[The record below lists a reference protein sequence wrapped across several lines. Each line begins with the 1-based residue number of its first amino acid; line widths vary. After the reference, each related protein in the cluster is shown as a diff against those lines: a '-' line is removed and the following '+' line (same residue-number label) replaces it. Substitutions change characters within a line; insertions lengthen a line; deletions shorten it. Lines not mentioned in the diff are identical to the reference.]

1 MSIRELDT
9 VPLCVTLTLRYCY
22 TGQPEELAEGESGIA
37 EEVVDAEQ
45 FWKGT
50 GFGVF
55 SLGFED
61 RIAEP
66 GMATA
71 YKLFQKSLVVAVGW
85 AIEAQ
90 PARREGRDRTLVPCF
105 HELLGERVEVREM
118 EKPIVAKRSHGFVAL
133 LA

>member
-90 PARREGRDRTLVPCF
+90 PA
-105 HELLGERVEVREM
+105 LGEKAAIAPLSRAFTSSSARESRYG
-118 EKPIVAKRSHGFVAL
+118 KWKNP
-133 LA
+133 

>member
-1 MSIRELDT
+1 M
-9 VPLCVTLTLRYCY
+9 CVTLTLRYCY

-71 YKLFQKSLVVAVGW
+71 YKLFQWSWPASFWLLAIPIDHALVSEDVRVLD
-85 AIEAQ
+85 
-90 PARREGRDRTLVPCF
+90 RRMGPSIGSDHL
-105 HELLGERVEVREM
+105 
-118 EKPIVAKRSHGFVAL
+118 PIVLDIAL
-133 LA
+133 PANLDR